1 MRNGTSGLKRG
12 KVSRIVSYSEVR
24 LAVEERELDVS
35 VGETWGLYPT
45 PQYGPPALLRDAL
58 YERALC

>member
-1 MRNGTSGLKRG
+1 MRNGTSCLKRG

-24 LAVEERELDVS
+24 LAVEERELEVS

-45 PQYGPPALLRDAL
+45 PECSAPALLRDAL
-58 YERALC
+58 YERVLC